1 MDLNLVAQDLFDELK
16 SRYSHLT
23 LGDDQAQTTT
33 DPQLARFFKFD
44 WNNNPVS
51 IAIDEDNL
59 RLVYNRD
66 LADSLEEQD
75 QQNWYQ
81 FARAMREFAITH
93 NLGFKPQDIEKLDLK
108 QGDFEFL
115 SQVNTVQ
122 ENRMHGTTRTTYR
135 PLDKTKMI
143 ILNSPNNPSGTVCN
157 NLEELAKIAKK
168 YKIGVRRFNIN
179 WVGAYTLYIKETLRF
194 LSVFGQTIVG
204 PIVTSLLFLLVISL
218 AIGETRPNVLGVEYI
233 LFLAPGL
240 IAMQVI
246 QQAFSHSSSSL
257 LMGKVMG
264 NIVDMIGAPLSAS
277 EVTFA
282 LIFASITRSLM
293 ISIIS
298 IITFSI
304 FIDIAIK
311 NYFIFFTYLFV
322 SSFIMGAAGFIAGLW
337 ADKFDHMATV
347 TNFVIV
353 PLSFLSGTFYSLEKL
368 PNFLVTLSYYNP
380 FFHMIDGFR
389 YSFINNMD
397 GSIKFGLN
405 YLFLVSIV
413 LWIIAYTLYKKGY
426 KIKS

>member
-1 MDLNLVAQDLFDELK
+1 MVEL
-16 SRYSHLT
+16 H
-23 LGDDQAQTTT
+23 
-33 DPQLARFFKFD
+33 
-44 WNNNPVS
+44 
-51 IAIDEDNL
+51 
-59 RLVYNRD
+59 
-66 LADSLEEQD
+66 
-75 QQNWYQ
+75 
-81 FARAMREFAITH
+81 
-93 NLGFKPQDIEKLDLK
+93 
-108 QGDFEFL
+108 
-115 SQVNTVQ
+115 
-122 ENRMHGTTRTTYR
+122 
-135 PLDKTKMI
+135 
-143 ILNSPNNPSGTVCN
+143 
-157 NLEELAKIAKK
+157 KK

-179 WVGAYTLYIKETLRF
+179 WVGTYTLYIKETLRF

-347 TNFVIV
+347 TNFIIV
-353 PLSFLSGTFYSLEKL
+353 PLSFLSGTFYSIEKL